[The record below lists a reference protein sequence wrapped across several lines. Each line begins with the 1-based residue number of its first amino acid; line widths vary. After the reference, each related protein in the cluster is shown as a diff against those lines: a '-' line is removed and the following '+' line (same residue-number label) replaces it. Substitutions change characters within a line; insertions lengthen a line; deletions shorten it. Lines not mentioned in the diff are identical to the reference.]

1 LFSTKEISMHV
12 IQWSRCPVIARHDH
26 ARRWLQSV
34 ADLGH
39 ARNTVEAYGRALEE
53 YLSFT
58 DGLGVAVAEARRDHV
73 AAYVRTLLMKN
84 KPDGKVVEIDA
95 PMGLSNAT
103 VQQRLTAIR
112 LFYDFLMEEQQC
124 NANPVGRGR
133 FTPGRVFGGQRDR
146 GLVPRVRKLPW
157 IPSDDDWLA
166 LVQAVRLGS
175 ARDRFMVALA
185 YDAALR
191 REELCLLATTDIDPA
206 HRVLRVRAETTKNQR
221 ERILPFSTH
230 TGTLYQQ
237 YLADRREI
245 GNIRGPLFLSASNR
259 NRAQPLSIWTWS
271 KTVKAFAMKAQLPR
285 FSTHTFRHLRLTDL
299 ARADWDIHEIAT
311 FAGHRNVETT
321 MMYIHLTGSE
331 LAKRLEQA
339 STKFHELRIGPLA
352 EARP

>member
-1 LFSTKEISMHV
+1 MYV
-12 IQWSRCPVIARHDH
+12 IQWVRCPLIAKNDYAH
-26 ARRWLQSV
+26 RWLQSV

-39 ARNTVEAYGRALEE
+39 ARNTVEAYGRAVEE

-58 DGLGVAVAEARRDHV
+58 KGLGVAVAEARRDHV
-73 AAYVRTLLMKN
+73 AAYVRSLLVKN
-84 KPDGKVVEIDA
+84 KPDAKAIEIDA
-95 PMGLSNAT
+95 PLGLSNAS

-124 NANPVGRGR
+124 SANPVGRGR
-133 FTPGRVFGGQRDR
+133 YTPGRAFGGQRDR

-157 IPSDDDWLA
+157 IPSDEEWLA
-166 LVQAVRLGS
+166 LVQSVRTGS

-191 REELCLLATTDIDPA
+191 REELCVLETTDIDPA
-206 HRVLRVRAETTKNQR
+206 HRVLRVRAETTKNHK
-221 ERILPFSTH
+221 ERIVPFSTL
-230 TGTLYQQ
+230 TGALYQQ

-245 GNIRGPLFLSASNR
+245 SSSRGPLFLSASNR

-271 KTVKAFAMKAQLPR
+271 KTVKAFAKDARLSR

-299 ARADWDIHEIAT
+299 ARAGWDVHEIAT
-311 FAGHRNVETT
+311 FAGHRNVDTT
-321 MMYIHLTGSE
+321 MIYIHLTGGE

-339 STKFHELRIGPLA
+339 STKFHELRISPLA
-352 EARP
+352 EELR

>member
-1 LFSTKEISMHV
+1 MHV
-12 IQWSRCPVIARHDH
+12 IQWPRYPFIAKNDH
-26 ARRWLQSV
+26 ARRWLRSV

-53 YLSFT
+53 YLSFVK
-58 DGLGVAVAEARRDHV
+58 GLGVAVAEARRDHV
-73 AAYVRTLLMKN
+73 AGYVRSLLVRN

-95 PMGLSNAT
+95 PMGLSNAS
-103 VQQRLTAIR
+103 VQQRLTAVR

-133 FTPGRVFGGQRDR
+133 YTPGHVFGGQRDR

-157 IPSDDDWLA
+157 IPSDDEWLT
-166 LVQAVRLGS
+166 LVQSVRGGS
-175 ARDRFMVALA
+175 SRDRFMVAIA

-206 HRVLRVRAETTKNQR
+206 HRLLRVRAETTKNHK
-221 ERILPFSTH
+221 ERIVPFSLH

-245 GNIRGPLFLSASNR
+245 GSTRGPLFLSASNR

-271 KTVKAFAMKAQLPR
+271 KTVKAFAMNAHLPR

-299 ARADWDIHEIAT
+299 ARAGWDVHEIAT
-311 FAGHRNVETT
+311 FAGHRNVDTT
-321 MMYIHLTGSE
+321 MIYIHLTGGE

-339 STKFHELRIGPLA
+339 STKFHELRVGPLA
-352 EARP
+352 EVQQ